1 MRVAIV
7 GAGKLGFYLAECL
20 VAEEHGVVVI
30 EKNEERRDIVA
41 EKLDVLTLPGN
52 GASPKVLTNPDVR
65 SADLIV
71 AVTDSDE
78 VNMIV
83 CMAAKRFGIPQTA
96 ARIRNL
102 EYIGPHLEGEF
113 HRSLGIDLIISPEY
127 ATAVEI
133 SRVLMIPNALEVGE
147 FAEGKVR
154 LQEMRIRPRS
164 PLIGAPLHSLALP
177 PHVLVA
183 GIFRGGEMI
192 IPHGGDKLLA
202 HDHAFFI
209 GAPETLARLETG
221 GAKEARRAR
230 NVLIVGAGRIG
241 FHLALMLEERGLN
254 VKVVDKQ
261 IERCRALS
269 QELKR
274 GRVLCGDGTDLELL
288 QEEGVSEAD
297 TVVSLTEDD
306 KLNLLVAL
314 LAKEYGGQKTI
325 ARLSR
330 TEYMPLMEKLGVDI
344 VVSPRLIT
352 AGVILSQV
360 RRGKFLSV
368 SLVEGARAQA
378 MEVLVSSETTIAGK
392 KLKDARLP
400 KNCLVGA
407 VVHEGDAFVP
417 DGDTI
422 LHMGDRAVIFALPD
436 TVSAVEKI
444 F

>member
-1 MRVAIV
+1 MRVAIA
-7 GAGKLGFYLAECL
+7 GAGKLGFYLAGCL
-20 VAEEHGVVVI
+20 VAEEHDVVVI
-30 EKNEERRDIVA
+30 EKNEERRDIIA

-52 GASPKVLTNPDVR
+52 GASPKILMNPDVR
-65 SADLIV
+65 SADLMV

-83 CMAAKRFGIPQTA
+83 CMAAKQFGIPQTV

-102 EYIGPHLEGEF
+102 EYIDSYMEGEF
-113 HRSLGIDLIISPEY
+113 HRSLGIDLVISPEY
-127 ATAVEI
+127 ATALEI

-154 LQEMRIRPRS
+154 LQEIRIRSHS
-164 PLIGAPLHSLALP
+164 PLINTPLHSLALP
-177 PHVLVA
+177 AHVLVA

-192 IPHGGDKLLA
+192 IPHGEDKLLP

-209 GAPETLARLETG
+209 GAPETLTGLETG
-221 GAKEARRAR
+221 GSGDLPSAR
-230 NVLIVGAGRIG
+230 NVLIIGAGRIG
-241 FHLALMLEERGLN
+241 FHLAVMLEERGLA

-274 GRVLCGDGTDLELL
+274 GQVLCGDGADLEFL

-314 LAKEYGGQKTI
+314 LAKEYGGKKTI

-352 AGVILSQV
+352 AGVILSRV
-360 RRGKFLSV
+360 RRGNFLSV
-368 SLVEGARAQA
+368 SLVEGAKAQA
-378 MEVLVSSETTIAGK
+378 MEVLVSAETTILGR
-392 KLKDARLP
+392 KLKDAKLP
-400 KNCLVGA
+400 
-407 VVHEGDAFVP
+407 
-417 DGDTI
+417 
-422 LHMGDRAVIFALPD
+422 
-436 TVSAVEKI
+436 
-444 F
+444 

>member
-20 VAEEHGVVVI
+20 VAEEHDVVVI
-30 EKNEERRDIVA
+30 EKNEERREIVA

-52 GASPKVLTNPDVR
+52 GAGPRVLMNPDVR
-65 SADLIV
+65 SADLMV

-83 CMAAKRFGIPQTA
+83 CMAAKQFGIPQTV

-102 EYIGPHLEGEF
+102 EYIDRQMEGEF
-113 HRSLGIDLIISPEY
+113 HRALGIDLIISPEY

-133 SRVLMIPNALEVGE
+133 SRVLMIPGALEVGE
-147 FAEGKVR
+147 FAGGKVR
-154 LQEMRIRPRS
+154 LQEMRIRSKS
-164 PLIGAPLHSLALP
+164 PLTDTPLHSLVLP
-177 PHVLVA
+177 PHILVA
-183 GIFRGGEMI
+183 GIFRAGEMI
-192 IPHGGDKLLA
+192 IPHGDDVLLP

-209 GAPETLARLETG
+209 GAPEALAQLETG
-221 GAKEARRAR
+221 GKDARAAR

-241 FHLALMLEERGLN
+241 FHLALMLEERGLY
-254 VKVVDKQ
+254 VKVMDKQ

-274 GRVLCGDGTDLELL
+274 GRVLCGDGTDLEFL

-297 TVVSLTEDD
+297 TVVSVTEDD

-314 LAKEYGGQKTI
+314 LAKEYGGKKTI
-325 ARLSR
+325 ARVSR

-352 AGVILSQV
+352 AGVILSQA
-360 RRGKFLSV
+360 RRGHFLSV

-378 MEVLVSSETTIAGK
+378 MEVLVSPETTITGK
-392 KLKDARLP
+392 KLKDAKLP

-417 DGDTI
+417 NGDTV
-422 LHMGDRAVIFALPD
+422 LNMGDQAIIFALPD
-436 TVSAVEKI
+436 TIGAVEKI